1 MRHKSISRKLTN
13 REPEIGATIEMK
25 TIVFLRHGQTDWNL
39 NGKFQGQ
46 QDIPLNETGQSQARE
61 AAHRWGHTEFDAAIV
76 SPLQRAHDS
85 ARIMLR
91 DRHVPCLLNDKIKE
105 TAGGEWEGLLFT
117 EIAERWPDEHAAF
130 RLPDLDAGPVGGE
143 TPRQSGGRTA
153 LAVIEALQEAN
164 VLLVVS
170 HGNAMRAAA
179 HLLLGYADEDYAS
192 VPRLSNCRAHV
203 LQSDSGE
210 YGSFTLTQ
218 TCV

>member
-1 MRHKSISRKLTN
+1 MRHKSIFRKRTN
-13 REPEIGATIEMK
+13 REAEIGATVQMK
-25 TIVFLRHGQTDWNL
+25 TIVLLRHGQTDWNL

-46 QDIPLNETGQSQARE
+46 QDIPLNDTGQDQARE

-76 SPLQRAHDS
+76 SPLKRAHDS

-91 DRHVPCLLNDKIKE
+91 DRHVPSVLEDNIKE

-143 TPRQSGGRTA
+143 TPRESGARTA
-153 LAVIEALQEAN
+153 RAVIEALSDAT

-170 HGNAMRAAA
+170 HGNTMRAAA
-179 HLLLGYADEDYAS
+179 HLLVGSADEDYAS

-210 YGSFTLTQ
+210 LGSFTLTQ
-218 TCV
+218 TSV